1 MKAVISHRIYM
12 DCTAE
17 VQERIDKELTYTI
30 PTHNPLDPPDV
41 IKNMGIIRNGLVS
54 LPIGRTDLIPSN
66 YEIIDKRINKP
77 VEFPEFKFELR
88 PSQKAVYDEIE
99 DNAIIN
105 AWVSW
110 GKTFTGLAIAG
121 KLGQKTL
128 VVTHTVALRN
138 QWAKEVEKVYG
149 IKAGIIGS
157 GKFELDAPIVIGN
170 TQTLYRNVDKIR
182 KEFGT
187 VILDEMHH
195 VSSPTFSKILD
206 TNYCRYKIGL
216 SGTIERKDGKH
227 VVFRDYFGNTLFK
240 PPKENYMTPTVHLVA
255 SEIRFMDGARIP
267 WANRV
272 TKLANDEEYR
282 HTIAMLAAA
291 YAAKGHKVLVV
302 SDRVSFLKACAD
314 LTGDKA
320 VCVTGDIEHADRET
334 LVNRILY
341 GDANVLYGTQAIFSE
356 GISVDTL
363 SCLILATPVNNEPLL
378 TQLCGRVIRKKEGKI
393 DPVIIDIH
401 LKGNTA
407 RKQASNRVGFY
418 MKQGWNMKHL

>member
-17 VQERIDKELTYTI
+17 LQDKIDKELTYAI
-30 PTHNPLDPPDV
+30 PTHNPLDPPEM

-66 YEIIDKRINKP
+66 YEIVDRRVNKP
-77 VEFPEFKFELR
+77 VEFPEFRFPLR
-88 PSQKAVYDEIE
+88 ESQQKVYDEIE

-128 VVTHTVALRN
+128 VVTHTVSMRN
-138 QWAKEVEKVYG
+138 QWAKEVEKVFG
-149 IKAGIIGS
+149 FKPGIIGS

-170 TQTLYRNVDKIR
+170 TQTLYRNVDKIQ

-187 VILDEMHH
+187 IILDEMHH

-227 VVFRDYFGNTLFK
+227 VVFRDYFGNTLFQ

-255 SEIRFMDGARIP
+255 SEIRFMDGAKIP

-282 HTIAMLAAA
+282 HTVAMLAAA
-291 YAAKGHKVLVV
+291 YAAKGHRVLVV
-302 SDRVSFLKACAD
+302 SDRVSFLKACSE
-314 LTGDKA
+314 LTGDRSI
-320 VCVTGDIEHADRET
+320 CVTGEVAHEDREK
-334 LVNRILY
+334 LIEEILT
-341 GDANVLYGTQAIFSE
+341 GNKNVLYGTQAIFSE

-407 RKQASNRVGFY
+407 RRQASNRVGFY
-418 MKQGWNMKHL
+418 MKQGWDMKYL

>member
-12 DCTAE
+12 DCTPE
-17 VQERIDKELTYTI
+17 LQESIDKELTYTI
-30 PTHNPLDPPDV
+30 PSYNPLDPPQV
-41 IKNMGIIRNGLVS
+41 IKNMGIIRNGLVT
-54 LPIGRTDLIPSN
+54 LPIGRMDLIPEH
-66 YEIIDKRINKP
+66 YEIVDKRVTKP
-77 VEFPEFKFELR
+77 IDFPDFKFELR
-88 PSQKAVYDEIE
+88 ESQQKVYDELE
-99 DNAIIN
+99 DNSIIN

-128 VVTHTVALRN
+128 VVTHTVPLRN
-138 QWAKEVEKVYG
+138 QWAKEVKKVFG
-149 IKAGIIGS
+149 IDAGIIGS
-157 GKFELDAPIVIGN
+157 GRFELDAPIVIGN

-227 VVFRDYFGNTLFK
+227 VVFRDYFGSKLFK
-240 PPKENYMTPTVHLVA
+240 PPKENYMTPTIHLVQ
-255 SEIRFMDGARIP
+255 SDIRFMDGNKTP

-302 SDRVSFLKACAD
+302 SDRVSFLKACAE

-320 VCVTGDIEHADRET
+320 ICVTGDVAHEDRET
-334 LVNRILY
+334 LVEEILT
-341 GDANVLYGTQAIFSE
+341 GDKNVLYGTQAIFSE

-378 TQLCGRVIRKKEGKI
+378 TQLIGRVIRKKEGKTS
-393 DPVIIDIH
+393 PVIVDIH

-407 RKQASNRVGFY
+407 RKQATNRVGFY
-418 MKQGWNMKHL
+418 MKQGWEMKYL

>member
-12 DCTAE
+12 DCTEE

-30 PTHNPLDPPDV
+30 PTHNPLDPPEV

-66 YEIIDKRINKP
+66 YEIVDRRVNKP

-88 PSQKAVYDEIE
+88 QSQKDVYDAIE
-99 DNAIIN
+99 DNSIIN

-240 PPKENYMTPTVHLVA
+240 PPKENYMTPTVHIVP

-272 TKLANDEEYR
+272 TKLANDDEYR
-282 HTIAMLAAA
+282 HTIALLAAA

-302 SDRVSFLKACAD
+302 SDRVSFLKACSE
-314 LTGDKA
+314 LTGDKSI
-320 VCVTGDIEHADRET
+320 CVTGEVSHEDRET
-334 LVNRILY
+334 LVDEILY

-418 MKQGWNMKHL
+418 MKQGWDMKYL